1 MLFLADLILMLHFFI
16 VIFITLQF
24 FTVPVAY
31 KLNWK
36 WQKNRVL
43 RIIHLIM
50 IFFVTTEAVIGIT
63 CPLTII
69 ENKLRNIYSYNTF
82 LENWISKIMFWN
94 LPSYTFMIL
103 YILCLFWTLL
113 MWKIFP
119 PNKSRK

>member
-36 WQKNRVL
+36 WQKNRAL

-69 ENKLRNIYSYNTF
+69 ENKLRNIDSYNTF

-94 LPSYTFMIL
+94 LPSYSFMIL
-103 YILCLFWTLL
+103 YTLCLFWTLL

-119 PNKSRK
+119 PDKSRK